1 MTFTI
6 PNIINGIGS
15 LLEEKYPQYP
25 VHDSPNRQGSSFPCF
40 FIFLMP
46 STSEDEV
53 GSRYLRDLGIDIVFV
68 QERNVVDQ
76 NAQIYEIAEFLDE
89 SLDMLLYSDGSG
101 QTALI
106 HTFERQWQI
115 EDQELHYQ
123 FHIRQRV
130 KLPEARNP
138 MTEMEEN
145 NVGIKE

>member
-1 MTFTI
+1 MTFTV
-6 PNIINGIGS
+6 PDIINSLGN

-25 VHDSPNRQGSSFPCF
+25 VYDSPNRQGSSFPCF

-46 STSEDEV
+46 STTEDEV
-53 GSRYLRDLGIDIVFV
+53 GNRYLRDLGIDIVFV

-76 NAQIYEIAEFLDE
+76 NTQIYEIAEFLDIN
-89 SLDMLLYSDGSG
+89 LDMFCYTDKNG
-101 QTALI
+101 QTAMI

-130 KLPEARNP
+130 KLPETRNL
-138 MTEMEEN
+138 MEEMEEN

>member
-123 FHIRQRV
+123 FHIRQ
-130 KLPEARNP
+130 
-138 MTEMEEN
+138 
-145 NVGIKE
+145 G